1 MTASIFR
8 RALGDD
14 FDRLHP
20 ELQHYFDPPDEVS
33 GEGIFDEAGSR
44 LRWLSPV
51 WRMLAGLGLLFP
63 EHGTGVPFSVS
74 IVPLSP
80 GRVATTRT
88 LQFPDVQRVISDE
101 THLVA
106 GRLIDVH
113 ARGRILVHM
122 VPDVLGDGS
131 LVMTAA
137 ATRLRVASVLLR
149 VPTVPITLTQRWDDE
164 RQAFRIAV
172 SLRLPVLGEVFGYR
186 GSFRLTY
193 PE

>member
-14 FDRLHP
+14 FARLHP
-20 ELQHYFDPPDEVS
+20 QLQHYFDPPDGVT

-51 WRMLAGLGLLFP
+51 WRMLARFGLLFP
-63 EHGTGVPFSVS
+63 EYGTGVPFTVRM
-74 IVPLSP
+74 VPLASD
-80 GRVATTRT
+80 RVATTRSLRFAT
-88 LQFPDVQRVISDE
+88 GAREVSDE

-122 VPDVLGDGS
+122 LPRVLDDGS

-149 VPTVPITLTQRWDDE
+149 VPTVPITLTQRWDE
-164 RQAFRIAV
+164 ARQQFRIDV
-172 SLRLPVLGEVFGYR
+172 SLRLPLLGEVFGYR
-186 GSFRLTY
+186 GSFPL
-193 PE
+193 P